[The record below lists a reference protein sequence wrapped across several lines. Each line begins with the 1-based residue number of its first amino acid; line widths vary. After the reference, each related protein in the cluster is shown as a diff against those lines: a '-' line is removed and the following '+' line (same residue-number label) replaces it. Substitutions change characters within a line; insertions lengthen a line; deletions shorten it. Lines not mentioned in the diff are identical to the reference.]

1 MEHPLS
7 DAEIVEIL
15 GTYPDKTA
23 EALKRW
29 KEATLERKRIAAKV
43 YLEIKAKSAGGEKL
57 TVKEIEMMVEQNTD
71 HYKACLEEILA
82 ESEHMKLYEKLMS
95 AKKMANIRAGF

>member
-1 MEHPLS
+1 MDE
-7 DAEIVEIL
+7 AEIVEVL
-15 GTYPDKTA
+15 GKYPDLSA

-29 KEATLERKRIAAKV
+29 KIATLERKRVASKI
-43 YLEIKAKSAGGEKL
+43 YLEAKAKAAGSDKI
-57 TVKEIEMMVEQNTD
+57 TVKELEMMVERDDD

-82 ESEHMKLYEKLMS
+82 ESDHMKLYEKLMS